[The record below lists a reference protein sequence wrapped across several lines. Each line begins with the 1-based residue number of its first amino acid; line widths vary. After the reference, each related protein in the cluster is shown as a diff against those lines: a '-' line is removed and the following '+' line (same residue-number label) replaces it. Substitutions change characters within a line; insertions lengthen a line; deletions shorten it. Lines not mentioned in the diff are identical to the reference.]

1 MALPEKSTLDT
12 VVDVFQTSCVALV
25 PAIAVRYINT
35 GDRTLD
41 NALIAFITGLSTVF
55 ITSICMGL
63 RNKHDFIVTLNIITK
78 NLKYRCFR
86 HKEPTEHHG
95 FLTHE
100 LPPINLDDSK
110 NRVSVYLLM
119 GKALTKQQYSKIVIW
134 LNNNIPVK
142 RYVPYIEFTAGDG
155 GFEPLTGFAKFNRS
169 LIAYPF
175 YYVDTDIVYWDMI
188 NTSTNE
194 VRFSSTSQKALDF
207 FMSILKKEG
216 LLPANF
222 SPFKEPE
229 QKHEIMQRRT
239 KIYNYQSN
247 NSSLRFMA
255 DANTER
261 SFDSL
266 FFTQKDKLLR
276 MVKKFADGSLYPKHI
291 HSDNKLGILLYG
303 PPGTGKS
310 AFVIALA
317 NYLHKHIVIVDMTK
331 IITCGNF
338 EALMETDKDCIL
350 LFEEMDCV
358 LGVLKK
364 RDGMGP
370 VQHPKIDED
379 YNTLMT
385 LFTNTEDKEEKKRIM
400 EKLDKH
406 KFNKENALHL
416 GYILQRLDGIFNETG
431 RVIVGCTNHPELID
445 PALLRPGR
453 FGIKVELGLCTKTSI
468 TDILAYYMELDPI
481 QKRRVDEA
489 DLPENCYS
497 PAELIQRI
505 QMYYDED
512 VDKNVCLDKLIHD
525 LRTRAG
531 VRVD

>member
-12 VVDVFQTSCVALV
+12 IVDVFQTSCVALV
-25 PAIAVRYINT
+25 PAVAVRYINS

-41 NALIAFITGLSTVF
+41 NALIAFITGLSTVL
-55 ITSICMGL
+55 ITSICAGL
-63 RNKHDFIVTLNIITK
+63 RNKHDFIMALNIIIK
-78 NLKYRCFR
+78 NIKYRCFR
-86 HKEPTEHHG
+86 HKTSGEHHG

-100 LPPINLDDSK
+100 LPPINLDDAK

-119 GKALTKQQYSKIVIW
+119 GKSVSKQEYSKIVVW

-142 RYVPYIEFTAGDG
+142 KYVPYIEFRSGDY
-155 GFEPLTGFAKFNRS
+155 GFEPLTDFAKFNKS

-207 FMSILKKEG
+207 FMSLLKKEG
-216 LLPANF
+216 LLPENF

-229 QKHEIMQRRT
+229 VKQEIVQRRT
-239 KIYNYQSN
+239 KIYNYQPS
-247 NSSLRFMA
+247 NSSMKFMA

-276 MVKKFADGSLYPKHI
+276 MVKKFADGNLYPKHI
-291 HSDNKLGILLYG
+291 PSDNKLGILLYG

-317 NYLHKHIVIVDMTK
+317 NYLRKHIIIVDMTK

-338 EALMETDKDCIL
+338 EALMEIDKNYIL

-364 RDGMGP
+364 RDGVES
-370 VQHPKIDED
+370 VQQSKIDED
-379 YNTLMT
+379 YNTLIT
-385 LFTNTEDKEEKKRIM
+385 LFTNTEDKEEKKRII

-406 KFNKENALHL
+406 KFNKENALNL

-453 FGIKVELGLCTKTSI
+453 FGIKIEMTLCTKKSI
-468 TDILAYYMELDPI
+468 TDIIAYYMKLDTVQI
-481 QKRRVDEA
+481 KRIDEA
-489 DLPENCYS
+489 DLPENYYS

-505 QMYYDED
+505 QIYYDED
-512 VDKNVCLDKLIHD
+512 IDKNICLDKLIRD
-525 LRTRAG
+525 LLTRNQG
-531 VRVD
+531 